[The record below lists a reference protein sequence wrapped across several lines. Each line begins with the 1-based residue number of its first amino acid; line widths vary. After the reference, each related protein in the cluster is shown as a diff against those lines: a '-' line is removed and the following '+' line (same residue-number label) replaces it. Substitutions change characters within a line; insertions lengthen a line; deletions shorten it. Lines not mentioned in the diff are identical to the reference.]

1 MIAKLKPVLFVLSLV
16 PLLYLGW
23 ALYANQLGANPVEE
37 ITHATG
43 EWTLRFLMAT
53 LIITPLRRT
62 FGLSDLIK
70 YRKMFGL
77 FAFFYGFVHLM
88 IWLGLDKSFSVA
100 EMWKDTVKK
109 PFITAGMLG
118 FALMIPLAITST
130 NWWIRKLKKNWAT
143 LHKLIYVTCVAGVI
157 HYLFLV
163 KSDIEE
169 PLLYGGVFVVLFV
182 WRWFATDLGHWVKA
196 RYARS

>member
-1 MIAKLKPVLFVLSLV
+1 MIAKLKPYLFALSLV
-16 PLLYLGW
+16 PLLYL
-23 ALYANQLGANPVEE
+23 AVELYRNDLGANPVEE

-53 LIITPLRRT
+53 LVITPLRRT
-62 FGLSDLIK
+62 FGWSDLIK

-77 FAFFYGFVHLM
+77 YAFFYGFVHLM
-88 IWLGLDKSFSVA
+88 IWLGLDKNFSVA
-100 EMWKDTVKK
+100 EMWKDTVKR

-118 FALMIPLAITST
+118 FVLMIPLAVTST

-143 LHKLIYVTCVAGVI
+143 LHKLIYATCVAGVV

-169 PLLYGGVFVVLFV
+169 PLMYGGCFLFLFV
-182 WRWFATDLGHWVKA
+182 WRYFSTDLGRWVKT